1 MDDVVTIQRVIPPN
15 EVSKNPASMQKESDT
30 GVVNRDTKATTA
42 VIDAATFTS
51 VNGQQWLNLV
61 RGRASSDDEIERCT
75 SVS

>member
-1 MDDVVTIQRVIPPN
+1 M
-15 EVSKNPASMQKESDT
+15 SKYPASMQKEIGTSI
-30 GVVNRDTKATTA
+30 VNRDAKPTTA
-42 VIDAATFTS
+42 VIDAAAFTS